1 MTASTSINKADLQK
15 MMAAGET
22 HQTKGRH
29 SPYRDRLL
37 QRHEEICKEARRL
50 MRAKNCDY
58 GADDDPFRN
67 FRSFG
72 AYGILVRL
80 SDKLARIRGYVE
92 RGKFEVQDEQINDT
106 CLDAI
111 NYVILLQAI
120 LEFGDECNGGKTVI

>member
-1 MTASTSINKADLQK
+1 MTVTSSISEGDLGA
-15 MMAAGET
+15 MMEAAGK
-22 HQTKGRH
+22 HDSAARK

-50 MRAKNCDY
+50 MRAKNSDY

-92 RGKFEVQDEQINDT
+92 RGKFEVADEKINDT
-106 CLDAI
+106 CIDAI

-120 LEFGDECNGGKTVI
+120 LEFGDECNGGKTAI